1 MSIERARIRRF
12 IGKRFSESIY
22 DLIVT
27 QNNAYIDDFLQLNT
41 DPDKRKDTGLQA
53 IFKSAFPMQNQ
64 NGTIRVEFV
73 EYQFDPPQN
82 TSFECQEYDLT
93 YSSILKATLR
103 LIISEYD
110 EDTKT
115 HNIIDVKEEKGIFFC
130 EMPLPDDSGAFIING
145 IKKII
150 VSQIHRSPGLFFNH
164 DGGKVSSSG
173 KLLYSA
179 KLVPYRGA
187 WLDLEFDTSDIMYF
201 RIDKKRKLPI
211 TMLLKAIGMD
221 NAEILNFFYPS
232 CDIYYNG
239 QFFYKDFIP
248 EHINQHHLKH
258 NLVDAK
264 TNNLVLKAGEYINSK
279 IATKLYDEGCK
290 QVILDQDELIG
301 LSISENIIE
310 SKGSKILNAGQELT
324 ENSLSA
330 LKNHKIAKFKV
341 ISLDPRIGHG
351 PAIRNT
357 LIKDINTTQEDALIE
372 ICRALRI
379 GTQASKEIGL
389 ALIDSLFFNSARY
402 DLSVIGRIK
411 LNHALG
417 LDMPETCTILTKDD
431 LKHIVL
437 KFAMLKDGK
446 ILIDDI
452 DHLGNRRVR
461 TTAELVE
468 NQLKIGFNRVQKAV
482 EELIYN
488 PNMKQAKPSNIVN
501 LKFISAALKEF
512 FNTSQLVQ
520 FMDQTNPLSELT
532 HKKRLSAL
540 GPGGVS
546 RDRAGLEIRDVHT
559 THYGR
564 ICAVETPEGQ
574 NIGLISSLTT
584 CARINKYG
592 FLEAPYFKVKNGII
606 TDEIVYLNATEEEKY
621 YMAQSGLKVDSE
633 GRIEDEI
640 VQCRYKDN
648 FIYAER
654 ERVDFV
660 DISPVQ
666 VVSIATSLIP
676 FIENNDAK
684 RSLMGA
690 NMQKQAV
697 PLIRV
702 DSPLVGTGIEHII
715 GRDKGTSIVANEDGM
730 VEYVDGSKII
740 INSVSKKDNHGKIL
754 SIYHLNK
761 FSRTNYNT
769 CVNQRA
775 IVHKNQ
781 KVKKGEVIADGHSIS
796 KGELSLGASVL
807 VAVMPYKGYTF
818 QDSIVISERI
828 IKDDLFTSIHIEE
841 LEVVVRDTRL
851 GPEEI
856 TRDIPNISQDAL
868 NNLDEVGIIHIGSKV
883 KPRDILVGKVTPQ
896 SEKPL
901 TPEEKMLKAIFGE
914 KANNVVD
921 SSLYVPFGVSGT
933 VIDVKILSRRGM
945 EKDERTLMQERE
957 LIAKAELSYKA
968 EAKIIT
974 NFFINRLQDLLVGQK
989 ITKKLGNLSQNIILS
1004 KENLSTL
1011 QTEDYINITV
1021 SDADINTKISDLKS
1035 HYNDTLENL
1044 KKKLTKKI
1052 EKIKGGSSLS
1062 QGALKVLKVFI
1073 ACRNSLQPGDKM
1085 SGRHGNKGVVSK
1097 VVPEEDMPFL
1107 EDGTVVDV
1115 ILNPLGIPSRMNI
1128 GQIFETHLG
1137 WAGKCLG
1144 KKIQSYLDDFYNNKV
1159 DLKTIKEF
1167 VYQIYSDDELKNIKS
1182 MSNEEFLSF
1191 IMSIKDG
1198 VYFATLP
1205 FSGNKTAEIKRML
1218 KLAGQ
1223 DESGQARLIDGCTG
1237 EYIDKKVTIGV
1248 QYLLKLHHLVED
1260 KVHAR
1265 SVGPYSLVTQQPLGG
1280 RGQFGGQRL
1289 GEMEVWALQ
1298 AYGAAYT
1305 LQEMVTIKSDD
1316 VIGREKVYQE
1326 ITKGSHNFVYGIP
1339 ESFNVI
1345 LKEMQALCLNV
1356 RLEKKA

>member
-22 DLIVT
+22 NLITT
-27 QNNAYIDDFLQLNT
+27 QNNSYTDDFLQLNT
-41 DPDKRKDTGLQA
+41 EPDKRQDKGLQA

-64 NGTIRVEFV
+64 NGTIKVEFV
-73 EYQFDPPQN
+73 EYQLETPQN
-82 TSFECQEYDLT
+82 TPSECQEYDLT

-103 LIISEYD
+103 LIASEYD

-115 HNIIDVKEEKGIFFC
+115 YNIIDVKEEKGVFFC
-130 EMPLPDDSGAFIING
+130 EMPLPDESGAFIING

-187 WLDLEFDTSDIMYF
+187 WLDLEFDSSDVMYF

-221 NAEILNFFYPS
+221 NNEILKFFYP
-232 CDIYYNG
+232 DYEIHYNG
-239 QFFYKDFIP
+239 EYFYKDFVV
-248 EHINQHHLKH
+248 EHISQHHLKN
-258 NLVDAK
+258 NLIDAK
-264 TNNLVLKAGEYINSK
+264 TNNIVLQAGEYINSK
-279 IATKLYDEGCK
+279 VAQKLWDSGCT
-290 QVILDQDELIG
+290 QVVVHNDELIG
-301 LSISENIIE
+301 LSVAENVTYA
-310 SKGSKILNAGQELT
+310 KGAKVLSAGQEIT
-324 ENSLSA
+324 EHALSLI
-330 LKNHKIAKFKV
+330 KNNNVSTFKV
-341 ISLDPRIGHG
+341 ISLDPKIGNG
-351 PAIRNT
+351 PALRNT
-357 LIKDINTTQEDALIE
+357 LLKDFNTTQEDALIE
-372 ICRALRI
+372 ICRVLRI

-389 ALIDSLFFNSARY
+389 ALLDSLFFNPARY
-402 DLSVIGRIK
+402 DLSAIGRIK
-411 LNHALG
+411 LNHTLG
-417 LDMPETCTILTKDD
+417 LNTPETCTVLSREDI
-431 LKHIVL
+431 KHIVL

-446 ILIDDI
+446 IFIDDI

-461 TTAELVE
+461 TSSELIE
-468 NQLKIGFNRVQKAV
+468 NQLKIGFNRAQKIV
-482 EELIYN
+482 DDLVSN
-488 PNMKQAKPSNIVN
+488 TNTKQAKPSNVLN
-501 LKFISAALKEF
+501 LKFIAAALKEF

-559 THYGR
+559 THYSR

-574 NIGLISSLTT
+574 NIGLINSLTT
-584 CARINKYG
+584 CAKINKYG
-592 FLEAPYFKVKNGII
+592 FLEAPYFRVIDGKV
-606 TDEIVYLNATEEEKY
+606 TDEIVYLNASEEEKY
-621 YMAQSGLKVDSE
+621 YMAQSGLKLNSE
-633 GRIEDEI
+633 GQIEDEL
-640 VQCRYKDN
+640 VHCRYKDD
-648 FIYAER
+648 FIH
-654 ERVDFV
+654 VNKDKVNFV

-702 DSPLVGTGIEHII
+702 DPPLVGTGIENVI
-715 GRDKGTSIVANEDGM
+715 GHDKGTSVVANEDGI

-740 INSVSKKDNHGKIL
+740 INAGANKADSDNIL

-761 FSRTNYNT
+761 FARTNYNT
-769 CVNQRA
+769 CINQRA
-775 IVHKNQ
+775 IVYKNQ
-781 KVKKGEVIADGHSIS
+781 KIKKGQVIADGHSIS
-796 KGELSLGASVL
+796 QGELSLGASVL

-841 LEVVVRDTRL
+841 LEIVVRDTRL

-856 TRDIPNISQDAL
+856 TKDIPNASQEAL
-868 NNLDEVGIIHIGSKV
+868 SNLDEVGIVHIGAKV

-957 LIAKAELSYKA
+957 LIAKAESAYKA

-974 NFFINRLQDLLVGQK
+974 NFFIDKLQNLLIGQK
-989 ITKKLGNLSQNIILS
+989 TQKKLGDLAPNTLFS
-1004 KENLSTL
+1004 KENIGAL
-1011 QTEDYINITV
+1011 QTEDYMCVLV
-1021 SDADINTKISDLKS
+1021 SDESINNKISEIKDR
-1035 HYNDTLENL
+1035 YNETIENL
-1044 KKKLTKKI
+1044 KKSLAKKI
-1052 EKIKGGSSLS
+1052 DKIKGGSSLS

-1137 WAGKCLG
+1137 WASKCLG
-1144 KKIQSYLDDFYNNKV
+1144 KKIQNYLDDFYNNQV
-1159 DLKTIKEF
+1159 DLNTIKEF
-1167 VYQIYSDDELKNIKS
+1167 VYQIYSDDELETIKS
-1182 MSNEEFLSF
+1182 MSEGEFLSF
-1191 IMSIKDG
+1191 AMSIKDG
-1198 VYFATLP
+1198 VHFATLP
-1205 FSGNKTAEIKRML
+1205 FSGNKTSEIKRML
-1218 KLAGQ
+1218 KLSGQ
-1223 DESGQARLIDGCTG
+1223 DESGQVRLIDGCTG
-1237 EYIDKKVTIGV
+1237 EYIDKKVTIGI